1 MDRIL
6 GLQKIFSKEYQDS
19 SLTDLLLSL
28 KNLFSDKNCMN
39 NSSKESFDLDIINRN
54 YFEEVKQVES
64 LPNVTVYFGKT
75 LTELK
80 FVIIDDDGV
89 REHEINLKYKG
100 VQKYVIT
107 SVNLPHS
114 PYQDKVFNSINEIL
128 HIFRDHVNSL
138 SNYFREL
145 ERIDQF
151 CSVVEPLNPTFKDDY
166 RKIFL
171 DNRTWLHVTVTPD
184 GTATNIHL
192 IGQSEFWHDKLQSGL
207 LSWDH
212 DKDIV
217 DNIMIIFDLPN
228 VLSAVHEGNPS
239 KYVSSEEDKQMCGIC
254 LCNELPDNPGV
265 PQPLCQNTACGV
277 FFHRSCLYE
286 WLVACTGG
294 RPPTFGVAT
303 GSCPTCFHPIACSE
317 KED

>member
-1 MDRIL
+1 MDRIVD
-6 GLQKIFSKEYQDS
+6 LQKVFSKEKYS

-28 KNLFSDKNCMN
+28 KNLFSDKNYMN
-39 NSSKESFDLDIINRN
+39 NYNE
-54 YFEEVKQVES
+54 
-64 LPNVTVYFGKT
+64 
-75 LTELK
+75 
-80 FVIIDDDGV
+80 DGV

-100 VQKYVIT
+100 LRKYVIT

-114 PYQDKVFNSINEIL
+114 PYQDKVYNSINEIL

-151 CSVVEPLNPTFKDDY
+151 CSVVEPLKPTFKDDY
-166 RKIFL
+166 RKIYL
-171 DNRTWLHVTVTPD
+171 DNRTWLHVNVTPD
-184 GTATNIHL
+184 GKVTNIYL
-192 IGQSEFWHDKLQSGL
+192 IGHSEFWHDKLQSGL
-207 LSWDH
+207 LTWDH

-217 DNIMIIFDLPN
+217 DNIMIIFDLSN
-228 VLSAVHEGNPS
+228 LSSAVHEVNPP
-239 KYVSSEEDKQMCGIC
+239 KYDISSEEDKQICGIC
-254 LCNELPDNPGV
+254 LCNELPDYPGV